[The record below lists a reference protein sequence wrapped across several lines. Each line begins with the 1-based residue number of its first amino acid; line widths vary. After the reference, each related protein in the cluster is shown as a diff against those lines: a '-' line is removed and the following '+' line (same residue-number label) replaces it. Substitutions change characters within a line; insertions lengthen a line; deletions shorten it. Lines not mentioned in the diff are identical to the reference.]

1 MRIATTI
8 AVDKTGK
15 TKLLAGPEIDA
26 TLQRTNFNTVSVPE
40 GGKIILWVQGALAPK
55 IRKG

>member
-8 AVDKTGK
+8 AVGKTGK

-40 GGKIILWVQGALAPK
+40 GGKLILWVQGALAPK